1 MIKTI
6 TDFAARMLMILAAIG
21 LVLIALMIGADV
33 LSRIFRGA
41 ALVGVAEVVAQVL
54 LITAFLQLPYTV
66 LSGGMLRAELMDGR
80 GPQWMQSGLEVFR
93 HGAGAVFFGLVAY
106 YSWTP
111 MVRSF
116 VRGTFEG
123 HASLRV
129 PQFPARAIIV
139 ACSIFA
145 VLIFI
150 GLALQAVQKLLANK
164 QPVTGDA

>member
-1 MIKTI
+1 MIKAVTEFI
-6 TDFAARMLMILAAIG
+6 ARALMILAALG

-33 LSRIFRGA
+33 ISRLFRGA

-66 LSGGMLRAELMDGR
+66 LSGGMLRAELMDNR
-80 GPQWMQSGLEVFR
+80 GPLWLQRLLELFR
-93 HGAGAVFFGLVAY
+93 HSAGALFFGLIAY

-111 MVRSF
+111 MMRSYL
-116 VRGTFEG
+116 RGTFEG

-139 ACSIFA
+139 ICSALA

-150 GLALQAVQKLLANK
+150 GLAIQVVQRMVA
-164 QPVTGDA
+164 QRQVASEEV